1 MKMGW
6 ISHNSVG
13 KQKVLTE
20 KKTFERQLS
29 VVLIN
34 SIFLM
39 FIITMKILSKSK
51 CDKTEQLK

>member
-1 MKMGW
+1 MKKGW

-13 KQKVLTE
+13 KQ
-20 KKTFERQLS
+20 TFERQLS